1 MADTDSPVHPARS
14 FFVKALSGVE
24 DLVYIGL
31 GLLLSFSALALLGS
45 GFATFAVALIE
56 HTLKNQFIA
65 LLDQVLLVLLFV
77 ELLYTVQISFREHGL
92 VAEPFLVLALIAVIR
107 RVLVVTA
114 EMAHLPE
121 ASPALFTRSIVEL
134 ALLTVMV
141 LVLVGSF
148 ILLQKHT
155 KQPG

>member
-1 MADTDSPVHPARS
+1 MPDTDSAVHPARS

-31 GLLLSFSALALLGS
+31 GLLLSVSAIALLGS
-45 GFATFAVALIE
+45 GFSTFVVALTQ

-92 VAEPFLVLALIAVIR
+92 VAEPFLVVALIAVIR
-107 RVLVVTA
+107 RILVVTA
-114 EMAHLPE
+114 EMARLWNSHC
-121 ASPALFTRSIVEL
+121 SR
-134 ALLTVMV
+134 
-141 LVLVGSF
+141 
-148 ILLQKHT
+148 
-155 KQPG
+155 